1 MSESTVPEPS
11 ATPASETDSLQA
23 AAEAIRDEHPE
34 YDEVPVIEADE
45 TVPPRPEEEV
55 ADADRV

>member
-11 ATPASETDSLQA
+11 ATPASETDRLQA

-45 TVPPRPEEEV
+45 TVPPRPEEEI
-55 ADADRV
+55 ADADKV